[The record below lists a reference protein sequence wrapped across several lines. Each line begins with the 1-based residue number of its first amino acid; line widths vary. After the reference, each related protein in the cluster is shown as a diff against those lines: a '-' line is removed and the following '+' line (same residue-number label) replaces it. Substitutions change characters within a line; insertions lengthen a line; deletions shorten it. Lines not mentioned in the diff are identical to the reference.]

1 MFLSAHTSYA
11 SPVSDPGLEVA
22 ALQPLVRAVVA
33 AVLRE
38 HPHHSD
44 VDDCTHE
51 AMRRA
56 IEAPERA
63 RGPLRPYLMGIA
75 RNVALDARR
84 ARAKAMARTAST
96 REPTDSQPDVLDR
109 LASPE
114 APQDEQLDQAR
125 RAAVLRQAL
134 TSLDEGPRRAL
145 EAFHLRARSYREI
158 ADELGVPVGTVAT
171 WVLRGRKALALALE
185 PELFAEGGLR

>member
-1 MFLSAHTSYA
+1 MFLSAHTSYPA
-11 SPVSDPGLEVA
+11 PVSDPGLEVA
-22 ALQPLVRAVVA
+22 SLQPLVRAVVA

-56 IEAPERA
+56 IEAPDRA
-63 RGPLRPYLMGIA
+63 RGPLRPYLLGIA

-84 ARAKAMARTAST
+84 ARAKAQARTAASPPQT
-96 REPTDSQPDVLDR
+96 ESQPDLLDR
-109 LASPE
+109 LASPI
-114 APQDEQLDQAR
+114 APQDEQLDAAR
-125 RAAVLRQAL
+125 RAALLRGAL
-134 TSLDEGPRRAL
+134 AALDDGPRRAL

-185 PELFAEGGLR
+185 PELFAEGGRR